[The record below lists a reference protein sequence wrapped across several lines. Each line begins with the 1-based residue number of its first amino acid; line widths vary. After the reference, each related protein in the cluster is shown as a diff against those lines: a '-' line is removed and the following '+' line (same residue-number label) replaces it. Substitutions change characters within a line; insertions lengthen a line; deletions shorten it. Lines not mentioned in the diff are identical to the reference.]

1 MSLWKFG
8 TFEQEIDFTDAD
20 FMHALEEAQEQLVI
34 QSKETPKVGKKSDI
48 IRAQV
53 DCFAQFFDHIF
64 GPGTSEKMYE
74 GRASLE
80 LAIQSAESFSRFGE
94 QEGRRMDDSYSKYYV
109 NRNRQQRRSSP
120 KGQSHNR

>member
-1 MSLWKFG
+1 MSRWKFG
-8 TFEQEIDFTDAD
+8 KFEAEVDFTDAD
-20 FMHALEEAQEQLVI
+20 FMDALEEAQQELADRSMEV
-34 QSKETPKVGKKSDI
+34 PRVGKKSDI

-53 DCFAQFFDHIF
+53 GCFAQFFDHVF

>member
-1 MSLWKFG
+1 M
-8 TFEQEIDFTDAD
+8 D
-20 FMHALEEAQEQLVI
+20 ALEEAQ
-34 QSKETPKVGKKSDI
+34 KELADRSMEIPKVGKKSDI

-53 DCFAQFFDHIF
+53 GCFAQFFDHIF

>member
-1 MSLWKFG
+1 MSRWKFG
-8 TFEQEIDFTDAD
+8 KFEAEVDFTDAD
-20 FMHALEEAQEQLVI
+20 FMDALEEAQ
-34 QSKETPKVGKKSDI
+34 KELADRSMEIPKGGKKSDI

-53 DCFAQFFDHIF
+53 GCFAQFFDHIF